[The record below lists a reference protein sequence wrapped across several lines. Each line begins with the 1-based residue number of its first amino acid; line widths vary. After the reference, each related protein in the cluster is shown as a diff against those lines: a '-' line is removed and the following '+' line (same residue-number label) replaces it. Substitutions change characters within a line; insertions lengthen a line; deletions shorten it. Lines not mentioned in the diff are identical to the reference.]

1 MKGFG
6 SDELKRDLKS
16 LVPKHQN
23 TASMRRCIEMQT
35 IEYENLRSDERFLG
49 IFNRGTTPVQKK
61 KKRKK
66 AQGPERIGKKDLGR
80 NSYDLGENPTV
91 CNVEK
96 QQQQTNKKNKS
107 KYGFKISF
115 KEKAISFV
123 RSSSW

>member
-1 MKGFG
+1 MLLNMKGFG

-61 KKRKK
+61 KKKEKGPRSGKDRQERLRKK
-66 AQGPERIGKKDLGR
+66 QL
-80 NSYDLGENPTV
+80 
-91 CNVEK
+91 
-96 QQQQTNKKNKS
+96 
-107 KYGFKISF
+107 
-115 KEKAISFV
+115 
-123 RSSSW
+123 